1 MPVRLILVDDHKI
14 LRDGLRLRLQQE
26 PDFSVVG
33 EAASAHE
40 AYACAEKT
48 SPDLVIIDIDLP
60 DESGIVA
67 TQRLR
72 ASQPAIKIL
81 VLTGL
86 TDPKVAQDVLL
97 AGASGFLRKEEAS
110 EELVRAIRT
119 VISGKNYL
127 SPDAA
132 TALTAALKELP
143 LRTAEPVLTEREL
156 DFLKG
161 LAEGKSY
168 KEIAEEM
175 ELSVKSVEAYRARLV
190 KKIGCSTRAELV
202 RYAVRKGFAAP

>member
-26 PDFSVVG
+26 PDFTVVG
-33 EAASAHE
+33 EAASAQDT
-40 AYACAEKT
+40 YACVEKT
-48 SPDLVIIDIDLP
+48 KPDLVIIDVDLP

-67 TQRLR
+67 TQRLHN
-72 ASQPAIKIL
+72 SHPAIKVL
-81 VLTGL
+81 VLTGM
-86 TDPKVAQDVLL
+86 TDPKVAQDVLM

-119 VISGKNYL
+119 VMSGKNYL

-132 TALTAALKELP
+132 TALTAALKEQP
-143 LRTAEPVLTEREL
+143 LRAAEPVLTEREL

-175 ELSVKSVEAYRARLV
+175 ALSVKSIEAYRARLV

-202 RYAVRKGFAAP
+202 RYAVRKGFAKP